1 MKELNE
7 SVNGQQST
15 PEEEKTLTVEIR
27 QYQTLLEI
35 LDKPRYGVRVL
46 FALLIV
52 VMVIFMALAFTT
64 IAIKRIYPYNEIKTN
79 AFGATTMQNEDVELT
94 YWLHNTAEVWANSGI
109 EVEAGDILTIRA
121 SGRTNTSIHHLVN
134 AAQQNS
140 IPRYKWVGTEGR
152 ERAYNTRTKYRI
164 YPMRNPDA
172 LIMQIIPTQDAKED
186 AQNWNNSGEYLHMNY
201 PDLKSSES
209 AAEQQRRIDRF
220 YYIGK
225 ERTDLIIL
233 QDGTLHFA
241 VNDIILSH
249 SCIDSLMADNES
261 IIATGMTD
269 SEQHS
274 LQQLKEQYANEIQP
288 KIATCHHIKEL
299 YNIARNLQSHE
310 ESPRYQD
317 IKKIAARIDSRF
329 ANVTSSAEFID
340 ICSQIYADNQQDIRR
355 FITSADQRLLAKW
368 RTLNDLAFYI
378 GKHPEPIC
386 SPIDFERKDHK
397 CTLSEADSELDMV
410 YPFYNEMT
418 FYKDMNYHNAWYEDN
433 VGSFL
438 IVIEKRKK

>member
-1 MKELNE
+1 MKDCNE
-7 SVNGQQST
+7 RVT
-15 PEEEKTLTVEIR
+15 EEPKQPQEENNLTVEIR

-94 YWLHNTAEVWANSGI
+94 YWLYNTAEVWANSGI

-140 IPRYKWVGTEGR
+140 IPRYNWVGTEGS
-152 ERAYNTRTKYRI
+152 ERAYNTRTKFRV

-186 AQNWNNSGEYLHMNY
+186 SQNWSRGGEYLHMNY
-201 PDLKSSES
+201 PDLKSAETP
-209 AAEQQRRIDRF
+209 AEQQRRIDRF

-233 QDGTLHFA
+233 QDGVMHFA
-241 VNDIILSH
+241 VNDIILTH
-249 SCIDSLMADNES
+249 SCIDSLMADNEMM
-261 IIATGMTD
+261 IAAAM
-269 SEQHS
+269 S
-274 LQQLKEQYANEIQP
+274 ANERRELSKIKTRYAEEILP
-288 KIATCHHIKEL
+288 KVTLCYRTKEL
-299 YNIARNLQSHE
+299 YNIAKSLRGRE

-317 IKKIAARIDSRF
+317 IRKISLRLDSRF
-329 ANVTSSAEFID
+329 AKVTSRDEFMSL
-340 ICSQIYADNQQDIRR
+340 CEQIYTDNQAAIRR
-355 FITSADQRLLAKW
+355 FVTSLDAELLAKW
-368 RTLNDLAFYI
+368 RTLNDGAYYI

-386 SPIDFERKDHK
+386 SPIDFDRKEHT
-397 CTLSEADSELDMV
+397 CTLSEADAALDLV

-418 FYKDMNYHNAWYEDN
+418 FYKANNYHNAWYEDN
-433 VGSFL
+433 IGSFL